1 MKKNCIFF
9 QKYLVM
15 CSGYAL
21 AFYDAVVSSDA
32 ALVCTMFDQ
41 FPRSYGRK
49 MQPIRF
55 FFCSKNAKKH
65 KKCIF
70 FALFFKKICVCA
82 FFVVPLHS
90 LSKRKYDIRSR
101 CYRLVAQDNG
111 LSRRKPGFDSPQHYK
126 ENCLNSQ
133 AVFCFYLQYP
143 CKTLA
148 IGVLYV
154 LTATQLLS

>member
-1 MKKNCIFF
+1 M
-9 QKYLVM
+9 Y
-15 CSGYAL
+15 SGYAL
-21 AFYDAVVSSDA
+21 AFYDTVVSSDA
-32 ALVCTMFDQ
+32 ALFCTMFDQ

-70 FALFFKKICVCA
+70 FALFFKKICVCIRATPSHFTTLLYLRTPPWSALCLTNSPEVTVAKCSPWPLFFLKKALFLRKIAFFLKNIWSCA

-101 CYRLVAQDNG
+101 CYRLVA
-111 LSRRKPGFDSPQHYK
+111 
-126 ENCLNSQ
+126 
-133 AVFCFYLQYP
+133 
-143 CKTLA
+143 
-148 IGVLYV
+148 
-154 LTATQLLS
+154 

>member
-1 MKKNCIFF
+1 MHFFCTFF
-9 QKYLVM
+9 QKNLVM
-15 CSGYAL
+15 YSGYAL

-90 LSKRKYDIRSR
+90 LSKRKYDTRSR
-101 CYRLVAQDNG
+101 CYRLVA
-111 LSRRKPGFDSPQHYK
+111 
-126 ENCLNSQ
+126 
-133 AVFCFYLQYP
+133 
-143 CKTLA
+143 
-148 IGVLYV
+148 
-154 LTATQLLS
+154 